1 MEEPKNSKT
10 SRRGRSGDA
19 DRSRSSSSSRSDR
32 SDRSSSSSRRK
43 QRRLTAERLIKL
55 LRKHGT
61 LTLVVCVL
69 AVSVVTGYMAI
80 ELGA

>member
-1 MEEPKNSKT
+1 MKKTRWPKPKQ
-10 SRRGRSGDA
+10 
-19 DRSRSSSSSRSDR
+19 SSNAAMNRTTKH
-32 SDRSSSSSRRK
+32 RK
-43 QRRLTAERLIKL
+43 KRRLTAERLIKL

-69 AVSVVTGYMAI
+69 AVSVVTGYIAI

>member
-1 MEEPKNSKT
+1 MSEMDEPKTSKT

-19 DRSRSSSSSRSDR
+19 DRSRTSSP
-32 SDRSSSSSRRK
+32 SRRK

-61 LTLVVCVL
+61 FTLVVCVL

>member
-1 MEEPKNSKT
+1 MDESKPPKTRHRS
-10 SRRGRSGDA
+10 RSGDA
-19 DRSRSSSSSRSDR
+19 VRSRYSST
-32 SDRSSSSSRRK
+32 SRRK

-69 AVSVVTGYMAI
+69 AVSLVTGYIAI

>member
-1 MEEPKNSKT
+1 MEESKT
-10 SRRGRSGDA
+10 PNTRRRSRSGDA
-19 DRSRSSSSSRSDR
+19 DRSRSSSSSQS
-32 SDRSSSSSRRK
+32 SRSSSSGRRK
-43 QRRLTAERLIKL
+43 QRGLTAERLIKI

-69 AVSVVTGYMAI
+69 AVSLVTGYIAI

>member
-1 MEEPKNSKT
+1 MDKSKT
-10 SRRGRSGDA
+10 SKTRRSVRSGDT
-19 DRSRSSSSSRSDR
+19 DRSRSSSSG
-32 SDRSSSSSRRK
+32 RRK

-69 AVSVVTGYMAI
+69 AVSVVTGYIAI

>member
-1 MEEPKNSKT
+1 MDEPKTSKT
-10 SRRGRSGDA
+10 SRRSRFGDA
-19 DRSRSSSSSRSDR
+19 DRSRSSSSSQ
-32 SDRSSSSSRRK
+32 SDRSSNSSRRK

-69 AVSVVTGYMAI
+69 AVSVVTGYIAI

>member
-1 MEEPKNSKT
+1 MEESKTSKT
-10 SRRGRSGDA
+10 SRSGRSGDA
-19 DRSRSSSSSRSDR
+19 DRSRSSST
-32 SDRSSSSSRRK
+32 SRRK

-69 AVSVVTGYMAI
+69 AVSAITGYIAI

>member
-1 MEEPKNSKT
+1 MDEPKTPKT

-19 DRSRSSSSSRSDR
+19 DRSRSSGSSGSS
-32 SDRSSSSSRRK
+32 RSSSSGRRK
-43 QRRLTAERLIKL
+43 QRSLTAERLIKL

-69 AVSVVTGYMAI
+69 AVSVKRGSAAGQRHTRC
-80 ELGA
+80 

>member
-1 MEEPKNSKT
+1 MDEPKTPKT
-10 SRRGRSGDA
+10 RHRSRSGDA
-19 DRSRSSSSSRSDR
+19 DRSRSSGSS
-32 SDRSSSSSRRK
+32 RSSSSGRRK

-69 AVSVVTGYMAI
+69 AVSLVTGYIAI

>member
-1 MEEPKNSKT
+1 MNRTSKH
-10 SRRGRSGDA
+10 
-19 DRSRSSSSSRSDR
+19 
-32 SDRSSSSSRRK
+32 RK
-43 QRRLTAERLIKL
+43 TRRLTAERLIKL

-69 AVSVVTGYMAI
+69 AVSAITGYIAI

>member
-1 MEEPKNSKT
+1 MDEPKTSKT

-19 DRSRSSSSSRSDR
+19 DRSRTSSP
-32 SDRSSSSSRRK
+32 SRRK

>member
-1 MEEPKNSKT
+1 MDESKT
-10 SRRGRSGDA
+10 PKASRSGRSGDA
-19 DRSRSSSSSRSDR
+19 DRSRSSRSSRS
-32 SDRSSSSSRRK
+32 SSSSSSSRRK

-69 AVSVVTGYMAI
+69 AVSLVTGYIAI

>member
-1 MEEPKNSKT
+1 MEESKT
-10 SRRGRSGDA
+10 PKTRHRSRSGAA
-19 DRSRSSSSSRSDR
+19 DRSRSSST
-32 SDRSSSSSRRK
+32 SRRK

-69 AVSVVTGYMAI
+69 AVSAITGYIAI

>member
-1 MEEPKNSKT
+1 MDESKPPKTRHRS
-10 SRRGRSGDA
+10 RSGDA
-19 DRSRSSSSSRSDR
+19 DRSRSSGSS
-32 SDRSSSSSRRK
+32 RSSSSGRRK

-69 AVSVVTGYMAI
+69 AVSVVTGYIAI

>member
-1 MEEPKNSKT
+1 MNHTTKH
-10 SRRGRSGDA
+10 
-19 DRSRSSSSSRSDR
+19 
-32 SDRSSSSSRRK
+32 RK
-43 QRRLTAERLIKL
+43 SRRLTAERLIKL

-69 AVSVVTGYMAI
+69 AVSVVTGYIAI

>member
-1 MEEPKNSKT
+1 MDEPKTPKT
-10 SRRGRSGDA
+10 SRRGRSGNA
-19 DRSRSSSSSRSDR
+19 DRSRSSGSS
-32 SDRSSSSSRRK
+32 RSSSSGRRK
-43 QRRLTAERLIKL
+43 QRRLTAERLLKL

-69 AVSVVTGYMAI
+69 AVSLVTGYIAI

>member
-1 MEEPKNSKT
+1 MDEPKTSKT

-19 DRSRSSSSSRSDR
+19 ERSRSSSSG
-32 SDRSSSSSRRK
+32 RRK
-43 QRRLTAERLIKL
+43 QRNLTAERLIKL

-69 AVSVVTGYMAI
+69 AVSVVTGYIAI

>member
-1 MEEPKNSKT
+1 MNRTTKH
-10 SRRGRSGDA
+10 
-19 DRSRSSSSSRSDR
+19 
-32 SDRSSSSSRRK
+32 RK
-43 QRRLTAERLIKL
+43 KRRLTAERLIKL

-69 AVSVVTGYMAI
+69 AVSVVTGYIAI

>member
-1 MEEPKNSKT
+1 MDEPKTSKT

-19 DRSRSSSSSRSDR
+19 ERSRSSSSG
-32 SDRSSSSSRRK
+32 RRK
-43 QRRLTAERLIKL
+43 QRKLTSERLIKL

-69 AVSVVTGYMAI
+69 AVSVVTGYIAI